1 MEKKMLLPA
10 DILLPRKNPEKW
22 AVIACDQYTSE
33 PEYWEDVRK
42 IAGDCPS
49 AFNIILPEVWLSD
62 DNSKAIEKI
71 NQTMQKYLD
80 GGVFSEHKNTLVYIE
95 RTLGDGRVRKGI
107 AGLIDLNDYSFEK
120 GSGTLIRATEAT
132 VPERIPPR
140 VKIRRDAPLEMPH
153 VMLLI
158 DDPEKTVIEP
168 LGEKSEEFESLY
180 DFTLMKNGGHIKG
193 FSVSEKAAEQ
203 VQSALA
209 ALVENSDDKMLF
221 AVGDGNHS
229 LAAAKEC
236 YRLNPNERSRCA
248 LVEVVNIHDESLEF
262 EPIYRTVTGI
272 DPESVINGFIK
283 FDKNKKNGEDAQKF
297 TCVYGKNERSFSVR
311 PSSKLAVG
319 TLQSYLDRLTEE
331 NPAVSVDYIHGEG
344 SVRAISASPDTV
356 GFLFDGMKK
365 DELFDAVKKDG
376 ALPRK
381 TFSMGH
387 ADDKR
392 FYLECRRL

>member
-1 MEKKMLLPA
+1 MLMPA
-10 DILLPRKNPEKW
+10 DILLPENNPEKW

-33 PEYWEDVRK
+33 PEYWEDVKK
-42 IAGDCPS
+42 IVGDYPS
-49 AFNIILPEVWLSD
+49 AFNIILPEVWLSE
-62 DNSKAIEKI
+62 DNGKAIEKI

-95 RTLGDGRVRKGI
+95 RTLNDGRMRKGI
-107 AGLIDLNDYSFEK
+107 AGLIDLNDYSYEK

-158 DDPEKTVIEP
+158 DDPKKTVIEP
-168 LGEKSEEFESLY
+168 LSEKNGEFYKLY

-209 ALVENSDDKMLF
+209 SLVENSDDKMLF

-236 YRLNPNERSRCA
+236 YRLNPNERSRYA

-262 EPIYRTVTGI
+262 EPIYRTVTGA
-272 DPESVINGFIK
+272 DPEDVINGFVK
-283 FDKNKKNGEDAQKF
+283 AAGGEYTGGDAQKF
-297 TCVYGKNERSFSVR
+297 TCVYGKNERSFSVK

-319 TLQSYLDRLTEE
+319 TLQSYLDRLTSE

-344 SVRAISASPDTV
+344 SVRAISENPGTV

>member
-1 MEKKMLLPA
+1 MLMPA
-10 DILLPRKNPEKW
+10 DILLPENNPEKW

-33 PEYWEDVRK
+33 PEYWEDVKK
-42 IAGDCPS
+42 IVGDFPS
-49 AFNIILPEVWLSD
+49 AFNIILPEVWLSE
-62 DNSKAIEKI
+62 DNGEAIEKI

-95 RTLGDGRVRKGI
+95 RTLNDGRMRKGI
-107 AGLIDLNDYSFEK
+107 AGLIDLNDYSYEK

-158 DDPEKTVIEP
+158 DDPNKTVIEP
-168 LGEKSEEFESLY
+168 LGEKSKEFEKLY
-180 DFTLMKNGGHIKG
+180 DFELMKNGGHIKG

-209 ALVENSDDKMLF
+209 SLVENSDDKMLF

-236 YRLNPNERSRCA
+236 YRLNPNERSRYA

-262 EPIYRTVTGI
+262 EPIYRTVTGA
-272 DPESVINGFIK
+272 DPEDVINGFVK
-283 FDKNKKNGEDAQKF
+283 AAGGEYTGGDAQKF
-297 TCVYGKNERSFSVR
+297 TCVYGKNERSFSVK

-319 TLQSYLDRLTEE
+319 TLQSYLDRLTSE

-344 SVRAISASPDTV
+344 SVRAISENPGTV

>member
-1 MEKKMLLPA
+1 MSALRFGRFM
-10 DILLPRKNPEKW
+10 LPRCNISYWP
-22 AVIACDQYTSE
+22 VIACDQYTSR
-33 PEYWEDVRK
+33 PEYWMNEDKRV
-42 IAGDCPS
+42 GDMPSSLRLICPE
-49 AFNIILPEVWLSD
+49 AFLTEAD
-62 DNSKAIEKI
+62 KRMADI
-71 NQTMQKYLD
+71 NACSRDYAERVLKEYN
-80 GGVFSEHKNTLVYIE
+80 GGVLVT
-95 RTLGDGRVRKGI
+95 RTGKRGSRCGI
-107 AGLIDLNDYSFEK
+107 VCLADLECYDYSSC
-120 GSGTLIRATEAT
+120 GSLIRATEGT
-132 VPERIPPR
+132 VTERIPPR
-140 VKIRRDAPLEMPH
+140 LAVRESSVLDVSH
-153 VMLLI
+153 VICLI
-158 DDPEKTVIEP
+158 DDPGKTVIEP
-168 LGEKSEEFESLY
+168 LGEKSKEFESLY

-272 DPESVINGFIK
+272 DPESVINGFIE
-283 FDKNKKNGEDAQKF
+283 FAGGEYTGEDAQKF

-319 TLQSYLDRLTEE
+319 TLQSYLDRLTAE

-344 SVRAISASPDTV
+344 SVRAISASPDTA